1 LRNENLAKRGKWLLL
16 LDSLPKET
24 EKNNFVAADRKQGR
38 R

>member
-1 LRNENLAKRGKWLLL
+1 LLSP
-16 LDSLPKET
+16 DSLPKET